1 MTATPPRKKRKSYDI
16 EGHAHG
22 LTFSCYRRRRF
33 FDNDETKRRFLDALE
48 AARKKHGFLVW
59 AYVIMPEHIHLLVYP
74 QGCLVRDILKSIKGP
89 MARSIIAQL
98 KRTDHPDLKWMRT
111 GNAKRPY
118 AFWQAGGGYD
128 RNLYKTKTIWKK
140 IDYIHQNPVRRKL
153 VAEAAEW
160 EWSSVRLYR
169 NMEPVVFAADRCEAW
184 EC

>member
-1 MTATPPRKKRKSYDI
+1 VLPDPPRKKRKSYDI

-33 FDNDETKRRFLDALE
+33 FDDDEIKRRFLEALE
-48 AARKKHGFLVW
+48 KARKKHGFLVW
-59 AYVIMPEHIHLLVYP
+59 AYVIMPEHIHLLVFP
-74 QGCLVRDILKSIKGP
+74 RDCLVRDMLKSIKGP

-128 RNLYKTKTIWKK
+128 RNLHKVKTIWKK
-140 IDYIHQNPVRRKL
+140 IEYIHLNPVRRKL
-153 VAEAAEW
+153 VESATDW
-160 EWSSVRLYR
+160 KWSSARFYFDL
-169 NMEPVVFAADRCEAW
+169 EPVEFAADRCGERDF
-184 EC
+184 